1 MSTLNFPSNPATGDK
16 FTVGS
21 NTWQWTGTAWIKAP
35 GQDNTFGILTATSV
49 VISSV
54 TNAISTVTG
63 SLVVYGGVGIGGD
76 LWLGG
81 DLYARGRYVI
91 TTATFADGILAGDD
105 IKAVIEVGSG
115 AVIISNTSTLQTV
128 TTRGSTTTNA
138 ISFLNTTDSTSTTTG
153 ALVVSGGVG
162 IGGNLALG
170 GRLYAGGTT
179 GTVGQVLT
187 TTATGVVWSTPMTN
201 YDGGTINLPLRIAN
215 TTSSTSTTTGALV
228 VSGGVGI
235 GGDVWIRGRQ
245 NSESV
250 KIADTIFDSSS
261 VTVNSTTPT
270 VIDSFSFTQFRS
282 AKYMVQVD
290 EGPVPGAR
298 CQVTELMLLV
308 SNSGNVS
315 ILEYGNIFPDG
326 DLGNFDVDFQ
336 NTGGDQ
342 IVSLKFIAFDS
353 TPKTV
358 KVLRTA
364 MAV

>member
-1 MSTLNFPSNPATGDK
+1 MATLNFPTNPQVGDL

-21 NTWQWTGTAWIKAP
+21 TTWRWTGFAWIKAP
-35 GQDNTFGILTATSV
+35 GANTFGNITATSV

-54 TNAISTVTG
+54 TNAISTLTG
-63 SLVVYGGVGIGGD
+63 SLVVFGGVGIGGD

-81 DLYARGRYVI
+81 DLYAQGQLVL
-91 TTATFADGILAGDD
+91 TTATLNDGILAGSD
-105 IKAVIEVGSG
+105 IRISLEPGSD

-128 TTRGSTTTNA
+128 TGRGSTTTNQV
-138 ISFLNTTDSTSTTTG
+138 SFFNTTNSVSTTTG
-153 ALVVSGGVG
+153 AVVVRGGLG
-162 IGGNLALG
+162 LGGNLALG
-170 GRLYAGGTT
+170 GRIYADGST
-179 GTVGQVLT
+179 GTIGQVLT
-187 TTATGVVWSTPMTN
+187 TTATGVSWTTPTTVYN
-201 YDGGTINLPLRIAN
+201 GGTITGTLRIAN

-228 VSGGVGI
+228 VDGGVGV
-235 GGDVWIRGRQ
+235 GGRINAESIRI
-245 NSESV
+245 S
-250 KIADTIFDSSS
+250 DTIFDSSS

-270 VIDSFSFTQFRS
+270 VIDSFSFRQFRS

-290 EGPVPGAR
+290 EGAAPGAR

-308 SNSGNVS
+308 TNGGVVQ
-315 ILEYGNIFPDG
+315 ILEYGNIFPEG
-326 DLGNFDVDFQ
+326 DLGDFDADFQ

-342 IVSLKFIAFDS
+342 VISLKFIAVND

>member
-1 MSTLNFPSNPATGDK
+1 MATLNFPTNPQTGDL

-21 NTWQWTGTAWIKAP
+21 TTWKWTGYAWVKAP
-35 GQDNTFGILTATSV
+35 SANTFGNITATSV

-81 DLYARGRYVI
+81 DLYAKGQIVI
-91 TTATFADGILAGDD
+91 TTATFADGIVSGTD
-105 IKAVIEVGSG
+105 IHISLEPGSD

-128 TTRGSTTTNA
+128 TGRGSTTTNRV
-138 ISFLNTTDSTSTTTG
+138 SFFNTTNSVSTVTG
-153 ALVVSGGVG
+153 AVVVRGGLG
-162 IGGNLALG
+162 LGGNLALG
-170 GRLYAGGTT
+170 GRIYADGST
-179 GTVGQVLT
+179 GTIGQVLT
-187 TTATGVVWSTPMTN
+187 TTATGVSWTTPTTVYN
-201 YDGGTINLPLRIAN
+201 GGTITGTLRIAN

-228 VSGGVGI
+228 VDGGVGV
-235 GGDVWIRGRQ
+235 GGRINAESIRI
-245 NSESV
+245 S
-250 KIADTIFDSSS
+250 DTIFDSSS

-270 VIDSFSFTQFRS
+270 VIDSFSFRQFRS

-290 EGPVPGAR
+290 EGAAPGAR

-308 SNSGNVS
+308 TNGGVVQ
-315 ILEYGNIFPDG
+315 ILEYGNIFPEG
-326 DLGNFDVDFQ
+326 DLGDFDADFQ

-342 IVSLKFIAFDS
+342 VISLKFIAVND

>member
-1 MSTLNFPSNPATGDK
+1 MATLNFPTNPQTGDL

-21 NTWQWTGTAWIKAP
+21 TTWRWTGYAWVKAP
-35 GQDNTFGILTATSV
+35 SANTFGNITATSV

-81 DLYARGRYVI
+81 DLYAKGQIVI
-91 TTATFADGILAGDD
+91 TTATFADGIVSGTD
-105 IKAVIEVGSG
+105 IHITLEPGSD

-128 TTRGSTTTNA
+128 TGRGSTTTNRV
-138 ISFLNTTDSTSTTTG
+138 SFFNTTNSVSTVTG
-153 ALVVSGGVG
+153 AVVVRGGLG
-162 IGGNLALG
+162 LGGNLALG
-170 GRLYAGGTT
+170 GRIYADGST
-179 GTVGQVLT
+179 GTIGQVLT
-187 TTATGVVWSTPMTN
+187 TTATGVSWTTPTTVYN
-201 YDGGTINLPLRIAN
+201 GGTITGTLRIAN

-228 VSGGVGI
+228 VDGGVGV
-235 GGDVWIRGRQ
+235 GGRINAESIRI
-245 NSESV
+245 S
-250 KIADTIFDSSS
+250 DTIFDSSS

-270 VIDSFSFTQFRS
+270 VIDSFSFRQFRS

-290 EGPVPGAR
+290 EGAAPGAR

-308 SNSGNVS
+308 TNGGVVQ
-315 ILEYGNIFPDG
+315 ILEYGNIFPEG
-326 DLGNFDVDFQ
+326 DLGDFDADFQ

-342 IVSLKFIAFDS
+342 VISLKFIAVND

>member
-1 MSTLNFPSNPATGDK
+1 MATLNFPTNPQVGDL

-21 NTWQWTGTAWIKAP
+21 TTWRWTGFAWIKAP
-35 GQDNTFGILTATSV
+35 GANTFGNITATSV

-54 TNAISTVTG
+54 TNAISTLTG
-63 SLVVYGGVGIGGD
+63 SLVVFGGVGIGGD

-81 DLYARGRYVI
+81 DLYAKGQIVI
-91 TTATFADGILAGDD
+91 TTATFADGIVSGTD
-105 IKAVIEVGSG
+105 IHITLEPGSD

-128 TTRGSTTTNA
+128 TGRGSTTTNRV
-138 ISFLNTTDSTSTTTG
+138 SFFNTTNSVSTVTG
-153 ALVVSGGVG
+153 AVVVRGGLG
-162 IGGNLALG
+162 LGGNLALG
-170 GRLYAGGTT
+170 GRIYADGST
-179 GTVGQVLT
+179 GTIGQVLT
-187 TTATGVVWSTPMTN
+187 TTATGVSWTTPTTVYN
-201 YDGGTINLPLRIAN
+201 GGTITGTLRIAN

-228 VSGGVGI
+228 VDGGVGV
-235 GGDVWIRGRQ
+235 GGRI
-245 NSESV
+245 NAESV
-250 KIADTIFDSSS
+250 RISDTIFDSSS

-270 VIDSFSFTQFRS
+270 VIDSFSFRQFRS

-290 EGPVPGAR
+290 EGAAPGAR

-308 SNSGNVS
+308 TNGGVVQ
-315 ILEYGNIFPDG
+315 ILEYGNIFPEG
-326 DLGNFDVDFQ
+326 DLGDFDADFQ

-342 IVSLKFIAFDS
+342 VISLKFIAVND

>member
-1 MSTLNFPSNPATGDK
+1 MATLNFPTNPQPGAL

-21 NTWQWTGTAWIKAP
+21 TTWKWTGYAWIKAP
-35 GQDNTFGILTATSV
+35 SANTFGSITATSV
-49 VISSV
+49 IISSV

-81 DLYARGRYVI
+81 DLYAKGHYVL
-91 TTATFADGILAGDD
+91 TTATFADGILAGSD
-105 IKAVIEVGSG
+105 INISLEPGSN
-115 AVIISNTSTLQTV
+115 AVIIANTSTLQTV
-128 TTRGSTTTNA
+128 TSRGATTTNA
-138 ISFLNTTDSTSTTTG
+138 VNFFNTTNSVSTTTG
-153 ALVVSGGVG
+153 AVVVKGGLG
-162 IGGNLALG
+162 LAGNLTLG
-170 GRLYAGGTT
+170 GRVYAGGST

-187 TTATGVVWSTPMTN
+187 STATGVVWTTPTTVYN
-201 YDGGTINLPLRIAN
+201 GGTITGTLRIAN

-228 VSGGVGI
+228 VDGGVGV
-235 GGDVWIRGRQ
+235 GGRI
-245 NSESV
+245 NSES
-250 KIADTIFDSSS
+250 IRISDTIFDSSS

-270 VIDSFSFTQFRS
+270 VIDSFSFRQFRS
-282 AKYMVQVD
+282 AKYMVQID
-290 EGPVPGAR
+290 EGAAPGAR

-308 SNSGNVS
+308 TNGGVVQ
-315 ILEYGNIFPDG
+315 ILEYGNIFPEG
-326 DLGNFDVDFQ
+326 DLGDFDADFQ

-342 IVSLKFIAFDS
+342 VISLKFIAVND

>member
-1 MSTLNFPSNPATGDK
+1 MSTLNFPTNPQVGDTY
-16 FTVGS
+16 TVGAT
-21 NTWQWTGTAWIKAP
+21 TWKWTGYAWVKAP
-35 GQDNTFGILTATSV
+35 SANSFGNITATSV

-81 DLYARGRYVI
+81 DLYAKGHYVL
-91 TTATFADGILAGDD
+91 TTATFADGILAGSD
-105 IKAVIEVGSG
+105 INISLEPGSN
-115 AVIISNTSTLQTV
+115 AVIIANTSTLQSV
-128 TTRGSTTTNA
+128 TGRGATTTNA
-138 ISFLNTTDSTSTTTG
+138 VNFFNTTNSVSTTTG
-153 ALVVSGGVG
+153 AVVVKGGLG
-162 IGGNLALG
+162 LAGNLAIG
-170 GRLYAGGTT
+170 GRIYAGGST

-187 TTATGVVWSTPMTN
+187 TTATGVVWSTPTTTYN
-201 YDGGTINLPLRIAN
+201 GGTITGTLRIAN

-228 VSGGVGI
+228 VDGGVGV
-235 GGDVWIRGRQ
+235 GGRI
-245 NSESV
+245 NSESIR
-250 KIADTIFDSSS
+250 IADTIFDSSS

-270 VIDSFSFTQFRS
+270 VIDSFSFKQFRS
-282 AKYMVQVD
+282 AKYMVQID
-290 EGPVPGAR
+290 EGAAPGAR

-308 SNSGNVS
+308 TNGGVVS
-315 ILEYGNIFPDG
+315 ITEYGNIFPEG
-326 DLGNFDVDFQ
+326 DLGDFDADFQ

-342 IVSLKFIAFDS
+342 VISLKFIAFDD

>member
-1 MSTLNFPSNPATGDK
+1 MATLNFPTNPQTGDL

-21 NTWQWTGTAWIKAP
+21 TTWRWTGYAWVKAP
-35 GQDNTFGILTATSV
+35 SANTFGSITATSV

-81 DLYARGRYVI
+81 DLYAKGQIVI
-91 TTATFADGILAGDD
+91 TTATFADGIVSGTD
-105 IKAVIEVGSG
+105 IHITLEPGSD

-128 TTRGSTTTNA
+128 TGRGSTTTNRV
-138 ISFLNTTDSTSTTTG
+138 SFFNTTNSVSTVTG
-153 ALVVSGGVG
+153 AVVVRGGLG
-162 IGGNLALG
+162 LGGNLALG
-170 GRLYAGGTT
+170 GRIYADGST
-179 GTVGQVLT
+179 GTIGQVLT
-187 TTATGVVWSTPMTN
+187 TTATGVSWTTPTTVYN
-201 YDGGTINLPLRIAN
+201 GGTITGTLRIAN

-228 VSGGVGI
+228 VDGGVGV
-235 GGDVWIRGRQ
+235 GGRI
-245 NSESV
+245 NAESV
-250 KIADTIFDSSS
+250 RISDTIFDSSS

-270 VIDSFSFTQFRS
+270 VIDSFSFRQFRS

-290 EGPVPGAR
+290 EGAAPGAR

-308 SNSGNVS
+308 TNGGVVQ
-315 ILEYGNIFPDG
+315 ILEYGNIFPEG
-326 DLGNFDVDFQ
+326 DLGDFDADFQ

-342 IVSLKFIAFDS
+342 VISLKFIAVND